1 MWLGDCCYN
10 VLCSRTI
17 RKHLRQT
24 SALDTYFLAKRVKGN
39 CLILFFIGGRI
50 IQHYPQFQN
59 INLTGHIHFVSL
71 SALHAARAVGQ
82 TWDPPLSSLTQT
94 LSGTEEWPLGPS
106 ASQEN
111 GGDDELNIKYPKQNA
126 SKLQNVQFTLRHV
139 MTCRNSILESGS
151 W

>member
-1 MWLGDCCYN
+1 M
-10 VLCSRTI
+10 LCSRTI

-24 SALDTYFLAKRVKGN
+24 SAFDTYFLAKRVKGN

-71 SALHAARAVGQ
+71 SALHAAWAVGQ
-82 TWDPPLSSLTQT
+82 TRDPPLPSLTQT

-106 ASQEN
+106 GSQEH
-111 GGDDELNIKYPKQNA
+111 GEQEGDDELNIKYPKQNTT
-126 SKLQNVQFTLRHV
+126 SKLQNVQLTLRHV
-139 MTCRNSILESGS
+139 MTCRNSILEF
-151 W
+151 